1 MEVHCDLF
9 GPLREAI
16 GTKSTVIVLEDD
28 ATVRDVL
35 DRLVEQAP
43 TLEAHVFDEEGGL
56 GSVNVTRNRTHV
68 NHESGLETA
77 VEDGDVIRIALPVVG
92 GSSTLVE

>member
-9 GPLREAI
+9 GPLREEI
-16 GTKSTVIVLEDD
+16 GSKSTVVVLEDA

-56 GSVNVTRNRTHV
+56 GAVNVTRNGTHV
-68 NHESGLETA
+68 NHESGLETTA
-77 VEDGDVIRIALPVVG
+77 EDGDVIRIALPVVG
-92 GSSTLVE
+92 GSSTLDE

>member
-16 GTKSTVIVLEDD
+16 GSKSTVVVLEDN

-43 TLEAHVFDEEGGL
+43 ALETQVFDEEGGL
-56 GSVNVTRNRTHV
+56 GSVNVTRNGTHV

-92 GSSTLVE
+92 GSSALDQ